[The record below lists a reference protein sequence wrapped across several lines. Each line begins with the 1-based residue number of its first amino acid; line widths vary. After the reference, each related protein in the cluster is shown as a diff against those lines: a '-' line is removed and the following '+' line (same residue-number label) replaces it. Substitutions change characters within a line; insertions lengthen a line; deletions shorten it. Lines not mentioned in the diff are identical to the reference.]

1 MRRLG
6 RDRAGEMRITRFLR
20 NRAVTVEEMVATAAE
35 RTLARAAGRHVLAIQ
50 DTTTARVGPDSRGA
64 ALHPTIAVDA
74 VDGSLLGLVHAEFL
88 ALAGGL
94 SGTHKAR
101 AFGDKQS
108 ARWLRAA
115 FAGR

>member
-35 RTLARAAGRHVLAIQ
+35 RTLARVAGRHVLAIQ

-94 SGTHKAR
+94 I
-101 AFGDKQS
+101 
-108 ARWLRAA
+108 
-115 FAGR
+115 